1 MKSVSLLCTALLITL
16 VSFSQ
21 TVKFSGNNGVAIN
34 GFDPVAYFTLQKALE
49 GNSNYSY
56 EWSGSIWKFV
66 SKDNLNLF
74 QANPEKYAPQFGGYC
89 AYGCSEKHLS
99 PTDPKAFTI
108 INDKLYLN
116 YNQKVKEV
124 WIKDT
129 ANRIQTANQYW
140 KSIYNN

>member
-129 ANRIQTANQYW
+129 ANRIQAANQYW

>member
-1 MKSVSLLCTALLITL
+1 MKSVSLLYTALLITL

>member
-74 QANPEKYAPQFGGYC
+74 QANPENYAPQFGGYC